1 MALGTMQT
9 WHNARLDMF
18 SITVADD
25 ILILMLQEQS
35 ASFNIFLFFFV
46 FFLRI

>member
-1 MALGTMQT
+1 MQT

-25 ILILMLQEQS
+25 ILMLQEQS
-35 ASFNIFLFFFV
+35 VSFNIFLSFF
-46 FFLRI
+46 